1 MYSGPLAFRYCSNLV
16 IFYLNSA
23 RMMSVGVTCPHPS
36 HTLKMVGLVNGS
48 IRHQDKPLRI
58 TVVGAGIAGLACAVA
73 LRRQGHVVEVTV
85 GNFRTSL
92 VALTAF
98 FALHYRF
105 M

>member
-1 MYSGPLAFRYCSNLV
+1 
-16 IFYLNSA
+16 
-23 RMMSVGVTCPHPS
+23 MMSVGVTCPHPS
-36 HTLKMVGLVNGS
+36 HTRKMVGLVNGS
-48 IRHQDKPLRI
+48 IRHQDKSLRI

-98 FALHYRF
+98 FAINYRF
-105 M
+105 MINLGSSMKSALPSLCPEIRPAL